1 MNGEIQVWCAA
12 CGRQRA
18 LSDAPCT
25 CQAPSAL
32 EAKVVERCEPYVAI
46 DVDRLVTECWHEHS
60 PLLFLPLPGNADEA
74 GLLEALANHRRV
86 CDSRLG

>member
-18 LSDAPCT
+18 LSDAPCA
-25 CQAPSAL
+25 CQSQPVL
-32 EAKVVERCEPYVAI
+32 EGKVVERCEPYVAV

-60 PLLFLPLPGNADEA
+60 PLLFLPLPGNTDEA
-74 GLLEALANHRRV
+74 GLREAFAAHRAA
-86 CDSRLG
+86 CNSRLG